1 MNILPATALA
11 DLIRL
16 LCRTN
21 IIDYDKADFLINK
34 IQIWVFETEMQ
45 DRESKLKDFSEQTLD
60 PSHVED

>member
-1 MNILPATALA
+1 MKILPATALA

-21 IIDYDKADFLINK
+21 IINYDRADFLINK

-45 DRESKLKDFSEQTLD
+45 DQGSKPKDYLGQIGAD
-60 PSHVED
+60 SHAED